1 MLSRKTCVFKVI
13 SECKITDTPE
23 KLLLIT
29 YKNFLENIC
38 ISTKK
43 PLLPQIAIV
52 LLDQKQHGI

>member
-1 MLSRKTCVFKVI
+1 MFKVI

-38 ISTKK
+38 ISAKK
-43 PLLPQIAIV
+43 NPFCPKLQ
-52 LLDQKQHGI
+52 